1 MINGRYEAL
10 DGLRGIAALIVVFHH
25 LQINSIFRHLDFVL
39 SGELFVDVFFVMS
52 GFVIAASYLDRIGNV
67 DQAKR
72 FLTLRFFRIYP
83 LHIFA
88 LSFFV
93 IQEVVRYLFWKS
105 GGVINSSAPFTGTRS
120 LDLLGATTFL
130 IQSWGP
136 FGRNSWNGPSWS
148 ISSEALAYIVFAL
161 AVMWRPFHSRLANP
175 VLIVGAVIAYIYAS
189 VARDGL
195 AEATYGIPAV
205 ARGLAGFFIGV
216 VCFRI
221 VKAPRVADWIRST
234 PTYGFSIM
242 QLVVVATFLVLLH
255 FLGGPN
261 IVLTVVPLVFLVMA
275 LHVDRGVVCMILNT
289 RPMQY
294 LGKVSYSIYLMHAS
308 VIFIADGVF
317 RRLIPSWDN
326 MTLLSGTLVSI
337 GIVCSV
343 VFLAEFTYRFI
354 EQPGRE
360 YGRRLFRRPQGDVVS
375 PRVPAE

>member
-1 MINGRYEAL
+1 MVNGRYEAL

-39 SGELFVDVFFVMS
+39 YGELFVDVFFMMS
-52 GFVIAASYLDRIGNV
+52 GFVIAASYLDRIGNA

-83 LHIFA
+83 LHIVV

-93 IQEVVRYLFWKS
+93 VQEIGRLLFWKS
-105 GGVINSSAPFTGTRS
+105 GGVINSSVPFSGSRS

-130 IQSWGP
+130 VQSWGP
-136 FGRNSWNGPSWS
+136 FGKNSWNGPSWS
-148 ISSEALAYIVFAL
+148 ISSEALAYIVFTL

-175 VLIVGAVIAYIYAS
+175 ILIAAAVVAYVFAS

-195 AEATYGIPAV
+195 AEATYGMPAV

-221 VKAPRVADWIRST
+221 VRAPKVVEWIRLT
-234 PTYGFSIM
+234 PTYYFSAM
-242 QLVVVATFLVLLH
+242 QLVAVATFLVLLH
-255 FLGGPN
+255 FFKGPG
-261 IVLTVVPLVFLVMA
+261 IILTVVPLVFLVVA
-275 LHVDRGVVCMILNT
+275 LHVDRGVISGALNT

-294 LGKVSYSIYLMHAS
+294 LGKVSYSIYLIHM
-308 VIFIADGVF
+308 FILFMCDALF
-317 RRLIPSWDN
+317 RRLFTSWDD
-326 MTLLSGTLVSI
+326 MPLLLGTLVSVA
-337 GIVCSV
+337 IVGV
-343 VFLAEFTYRFI
+343 VVALAEFSYRFI

-360 YGRRLFRRPQGDVVS
+360 YGRRLFRRPQGEIAS